1 MCREEHHSYHKTI
14 NYFRDKVH
22 NSKSYKLAESYVANW
37 KHKNESLEKLEEH
50 VYEEIAEA
58 EGVKEVT

>member
-1 MCREEHHSYHKTI
+1 MQVFPVMCREEHHSYHKTI

-37 KHKNESLEKLEEH
+37 KHKNESL
-50 VYEEIAEA
+50 
-58 EGVKEVT
+58 